1 LKGGIAM
8 DTCVMCGAIV
18 LNGNHVCKY
27 CREKIENEKNKE
39 G

>member
-1 LKGGIAM
+1 M
-8 DTCVMCGAIV
+8 NTCVMCGAIV